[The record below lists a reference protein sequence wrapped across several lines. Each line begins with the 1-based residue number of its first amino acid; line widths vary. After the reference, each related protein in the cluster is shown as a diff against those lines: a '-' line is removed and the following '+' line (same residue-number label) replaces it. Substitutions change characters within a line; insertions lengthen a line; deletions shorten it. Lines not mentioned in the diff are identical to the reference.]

1 MKKSSS
7 ITALLT
13 RAEKDFDILT
23 KEYLESLHEKTVRED
38 LKISIK
44 NVFENLKSCLDYIA
58 RDLFM
63 SLCAPAKQKPN
74 LYFPVRGGG
83 LADFS
88 ATMDK
93 EFPFL
98 KARAPRIWDIL
109 EQVQPYHEPWLG
121 LFNELNNHNK
131 HQELVEQTRTETKR
145 TEAKSPYGA
154 ISWSSGVTFSS
165 GVSIFGVPIDAATQM
180 PIPNGLVTANVIIYV
195 GFRFSENNEDVLDFV
210 KRSID
215 GIKRIFNDL
224 SKEI

>member
-7 ITALLT
+7 ITALLA
-13 RAEKDFDILT
+13 RAEKDFDTLT
-23 KEYLESLHEKTVRED
+23 KEYQKSLHEKTVRED

-58 RDLFM
+58 RDLFL

-74 LYFPVRGGG
+74 LYFPVRSGGI
-83 LADFS
+83 ADFS
-88 ATMDK
+88 ATMEK

-98 KARAPRIWDIL
+98 KARAPKIWEIL
-109 EQVQPYHEPWLG
+109 EKVQPYHNPWLG

-145 TEAKSPYGA
+145 TEAKGRNGV

-165 GVSIFGVPIDAATQM
+165 GVSILGVPIDPTTQM
-180 PIPNGLVTANVIIYV
+180 PIPNSSVTAKITIYV
-195 GFRFSENNEDVLDFV
+195 GFRFSENNEDVLDFI
-210 KRSID
+210 KRSIE
-215 GIKRIFNDL
+215 GVKSIFNDL